1 MPDGILSQEEI
12 DALLRGETAFQEQRK
27 PDAMLTDME
36 KDVLGEIGNISMGTA
51 ATTLSTLLRRK
62 VSITTPQVKLTS
74 KEQLQTDYPLPYLL
88 IEVEYTEGLSGSNIL
103 VVKKEDA
110 SVIADLMMGGDGSR
124 REQELGEIELSA
136 VSEAMNQMMGSAT
149 TSLSSMFDRR
159 IEIAPPRLT
168 VVDFGKDSIETTLG
182 QEYRDIVQILFRM
195 EIEGLVDSEIMQ
207 IMPLEAAKKMVAVLM
222 GGVAESGDVAVITPA
237 PPQEPVVQPG
247 VSVAGDLR
255 EVQMSPP
262 PPPISMPSMSGAEQ
276 HSRGFALEAEG
287 MGETRKAKVAVQ
299 PVQFG
304 PLIPETHY
312 VETQNISL
320 ILDVPLN
327 VSVEL
332 GRTRKTIKE
341 ILDLG
346 PGSIIQLEKLAGE
359 PVDILVN
366 GKLIAKGEVVVIDEN
381 YGVRVTAII
390 SPMDRVSKL
399 Q

>member
-12 DALLRGETAFQEQRK
+12 DALLRGETAFQQEREPQ
-27 PDAMLTDME
+27 PVLTDME

-74 KEQLQTDYPLPYLL
+74 KQQLQTDYPLPYLL
-88 IEVEYTEGLSGSNIL
+88 IEVEYTDGLSGSNIL

-124 REQELGEIELSA
+124 RGQELGEIELSA

-159 IEIAPPRLT
+159 IEIAPPRLIL
-168 VVDFGKDSIETTLG
+168 VDLGKDSIESTLG
-182 QEYRDIVQILFRM
+182 QEYKDIVQILFRM

-207 IMPLEAAKKMVAVLM
+207 IMPLEAAKNMVATLM
-222 GGVAESGDVAVITPA
+222 GGVAESEDVAVSPPA
-237 PPQEPVVQPG
+237 AQSPASQVGTTVG
-247 VSVAGDLR
+247 GDVR
-255 EVQMSPP
+255 EIQMSPA
-262 PPPISMPSMSGAEQ
+262 PPPISMPSVSNVEMPA
-276 HSRGFALEAEG
+276 RGFVLESEG
-287 MGETRKAKVAVQ
+287 MAETKKAKVAVQ
-299 PVQFG
+299 PVQFA
-304 PLIPETHY
+304 PLVPETHY

-341 ILDLG
+341 ILELG